1 MKSKVEII
9 YHDNAIIVV
18 NKPPNLLSIP
28 DRYAPQLPNV
38 LGFLRDKFD
47 EVYTVHRLDK
57 PTSGVMCFAKTA
69 EAHKSISTQFQE
81 RSTSKIYLALVDGK
95 PLRKEGVINKPIA
108 QNQVNS
114 SKMIIAERGKPS
126 ITAYKVVE
134 EFRHYALVEA
144 DIKTGRTHQIRVH
157 FQSMG
162 HPLAIDELYGK
173 RERLYLS
180 EIKSGY
186 NIGKFDTER
195 PLMSRTTLHANRLTI
210 QHPQTGEE
218 MAFEAPLHKDFAA
231 IVKQLRKWGK

>member
-1 MKSKVEII
+1 
-9 YHDNAIIVV
+9 
-18 NKPPNLLSIP
+18 
-28 DRYAPQLPNV
+28 
-38 LGFLRDKFD
+38 
-47 EVYTVHRLDK
+47 
-57 PTSGVMCFAKTA
+57 MCFAKTA

-95 PLRKEGVINKPIA
+95 PLRKEGIINKPIA